1 MTASRS
7 RTGAKGGLHCSATPP
22 IKCCSTWRRVPA
34 WLIEDAVCLAH
45 QVTAHGADI
54 AGSFQAYQANHY
66 LRTGR
71 VQLTARF
78 YGDLY
83 HVEGVTRELR
93 NMMLSPRTP
102 EQAYQG
108 MALLYNGVDD
118 DGTQVL

>member
-1 MTASRS
+1 M
-7 RTGAKGGLHCSATPP
+7 
-22 IKCCSTWRRVPA
+22 PA

-54 AGSFQAYQANHY
+54 AGGFQSYQANHY

-83 HVEGVTRELR
+83 HAEGVTRELR

-118 DGTQVL
+118 DGAQVL